1 MRRIIVCI
9 ALALNF
15 VSLSAQQEDKTMKD
29 WAQFSR
35 YEDAN
40 QDVKSPRAVLM
51 GDSITD
57 RWAKTDKTFFEFYDF
72 VGRGISGQTT
82 PQMLTR
88 FRRNVLE
95 LKPKM
100 VIILAGTN
108 DIARNTGY
116 ISLENIFGNIVSMCE
131 LAKLYKI
138 QPVLCSVLPCEKY
151 PHRDNIE
158 PADMII
164 ELNEMLKNYAKKNK
178 YIYVDY
184 HSALKNEYNGLP
196 AEYTKDGLHPNKE
209 CYKIMKEILLDA
221 LK

>member
-1 MRRIIVCI
+1 MRRFIVCI

-88 FRRNVLE
+88 FRRDVLE

-196 AEYTKDGLHPNKE
+196 SEYTKDGLHPNKE
-209 CYKIMKEILLDA
+209 CYKIMKEVLLDA

>member
-88 FRRNVLE
+88 FRRDVLE

-158 PADMII
+158 PA
-164 ELNEMLKNYAKKNK
+164 E
-178 YIYVDY
+178 
-184 HSALKNEYNGLP
+184 
-196 AEYTKDGLHPNKE
+196 
-209 CYKIMKEILLDA
+209 
-221 LK
+221 